1 MGLFDRLRFKGKR
14 VLVIGL
20 DGVPFGLLKG
30 LLAEEKLPH
39 LAKLVESGSFK
50 RMNSIHPCVS
60 SVAWAT
66 YMTGKNPGKHNI
78 YGFVDRVPESMDVFI
93 PTSRDMDAKTL
104 WEILSEA
111 GKRVVVINVPVTFP
125 PRKVNGILISGFLCP
140 SIDKIA
146 QPKEVARVLKEIGY
160 RIDVDAWQARKDL
173 DRFLEDLHLT
183 LERRIEAMFRFL
195 EGEKW
200 DFFQLHIMETDR
212 INHFLWGLW
221 EEGHPQYGPEFIKY
235 YQKIDEFLGRISAWL
250 DGDTRLIVLS
260 DHGFCGMKKEVFLNH
275 WLQREG
281 WLKLRTETP
290 KSVKDIHQE
299 SKVYSLIPGRIYVNL
314 AGRESSGSVRF
325 PDEYERVRD
334 EVKGALLGMTD
345 PDSGERIIEE
355 VFKREDLYH
364 GPHYNDGPDL
374 VAIPRNGYDLK
385 GNLDKKELTYKGP
398 LVGMHTYDDAFL
410 YIKDVEVRKED
421 NQFGVMD
428 VMPTILKL
436 LEVTPPEDLDGEAL
450 I

>member
-1 MGLFDRLRFKGKR
+1 MRFKGKR

-30 LLAEEKLPH
+30 LLAEGKLPY

-104 WEILSEA
+104 WEILSQA

-146 QPKEVARVLKEIGY
+146 QPKEVARVLEEVGY

-183 LERRIEAMFRFL
+183 LDRRIEAMFRFL

-212 INHFLWGLW
+212 LNHFLWGLW

-235 YQKIDEFLGRISAWL
+235 YQKIDDFLGRISAWL

-260 DHGFCGMKKEVFLNH
+260 DHGFCGMKNEVFLNH

-410 YIKDVEVRKED
+410 YIKDIEVPKED
-421 NQFGVMD
+421 NQFGLMD
-428 VMPTILKL
+428 VMPTILKFM
-436 LEVTPPEDLDGEAL
+436 EVTPPGDLDGEAL

>member
-1 MGLFDRLRFKGKR
+1 MRFKGRR

-20 DGVPFGLLKG
+20 DGVPFSLLKG
-30 LLAEEKLPH
+30 LSGEGKLPNW
-39 LAKLVESGSFK
+39 AKLVESGSFK
-50 RMNSIHPCVS
+50 RMNSVHPCVS

-78 YGFVDRVPESMDVFI
+78 YGFVDRYPESMDVFI
-93 PTSRDMDAKTL
+93 PTSRDMAGNTL
-104 WEILSEA
+104 WEILSQA
-111 GKRVVVINVPVTFP
+111 GKRVVVINVPLTFP
-125 PRKVNGILISGFLCP
+125 PREVNGILISGFLCTN
-140 SIDKIA
+140 IDKIA
-146 QPKEVARVLKEIGY
+146 YPREVAGVLKEMGY
-160 RIDVDAWQARKDL
+160 RIDVDAWQARKSL
-173 DRFLEDLHLT
+173 DKFLEDLHLT
-183 LERRIEAMFRFL
+183 LDKRIEAMFRFL
-195 EGEKW
+195 DSEKW

-221 EEGHPQYGPEFIKY
+221 EEGDAQYGPEFVKY
-235 YQKIDEFLGRISAWL
+235 YQKIDGILGRISAWL
-250 DGDTRLIVLS
+250 DGDTRLIILS

-281 WLKLRTETP
+281 WLKFRGEAP

-299 SKVYSLIPGRIYVNL
+299 SKAYSLIPGRIYVNL

-325 PDEYERVRD
+325 PDEYERIRA
-334 EVKGALLGMTD
+334 EMKGALLGMRD
-345 PDSGERIIEE
+345 PDSGERIIEK
-355 VFKREDLYH
+355 VFKREELYR
-364 GPHYNDGPDL
+364 GPHYNEGPDL

-410 YIKDVEVRKED
+410 FIKDVEVRRGD

-436 LEVTPPEDLDGEAL
+436 MEVSPPEDLDGQAL
-450 I
+450 V

>member
-1 MGLFDRLRFKGKR
+1 MRFKGKK

-20 DGVPFGLLKG
+20 DGVPFSLLKG
-30 LLAEEKLPH
+30 LSEEGKLPNW
-39 LAKLVESGSFK
+39 AKLLESGSFK
-50 RMNSIHPCVS
+50 RMNSVHPCVS

-78 YGFVDRVPESMDVFI
+78 YGFVDRYPESMDVFI
-93 PTSRDMDAKTL
+93 PTSRDMAGNTL
-104 WEILSEA
+104 WEILSQA
-111 GKRVVVINVPVTFP
+111 GKRVVVINVPLTFP
-125 PRKVNGILISGFLCP
+125 PREVNGILISGFLCTN
-140 SIDKIA
+140 IDKIA
-146 QPKEVARVLKEIGY
+146 YPREVAGVLKEMGY
-160 RIDVDAWQARKDL
+160 RIDVDAWQARKSL
-173 DRFLEDLHLT
+173 DKFLEDLHLT
-183 LERRIEAMFRFL
+183 LDKRIEAMFRFL

-221 EEGHPQYGPEFIKY
+221 EEGDAQYGPEFVKY
-235 YQKIDEFLGRISAWL
+235 YQKIDGILGRISACL
-250 DGDTRLIVLS
+250 DGDTRLIILS

-281 WLKLRTETP
+281 WLKFRGEAP

-299 SKVYSLIPGRIYVNL
+299 SKAYSLIPGRIYVNL

-325 PDEYERVRD
+325 PDEYERIRA
-334 EVKGALLGMTD
+334 EMKGALLGMRD
-345 PDSGERIIEE
+345 PDSGERIIEK
-355 VFKREDLYH
+355 VFKREELYR
-364 GPHYNDGPDL
+364 GPHYNEGPDL

-410 YIKDVEVRKED
+410 FIKDVEVRRGD

-428 VMPTILKL
+428 VMPTILEL
-436 LEVTPPEDLDGEAL
+436 MEVSPPEDLDGQAL
-450 I
+450 V

>member
-1 MGLFDRLRFKGKR
+1 MRSKGKR

-20 DGVPFGLLKG
+20 DGVPFSLLKR
-30 LLAEEKLPH
+30 LLAEGKLPH
-39 LAKLVESGSFK
+39 LAKLAESGSFK
-50 RMNSIHPCVS
+50 RMNSVHPCVS

-78 YGFVDRVPESMDVFI
+78 YGFVDRFPESMDVFI
-93 PTSRDMDAKTL
+93 PTSRDMAGETL
-104 WEILSEA
+104 WEILSQA

-140 SIDKIA
+140 NIDKIS
-146 QPKEVARVLKEIGY
+146 QPKEVARVLKEMGY

-183 LERRIEAMFRFL
+183 LDKRVEAMFHFL
-195 EGEKW
+195 EREEW
-200 DFFQLHIMETDR
+200 DFFQVHIMETDR
-212 INHFLWGLW
+212 LNHFVYGLW
-221 EEGHPQYGPEFIKY
+221 EEGDPQYGPEFIKY
-235 YQKIDEFLGRISAWL
+235 YQKIDDFLGRIGAWL
-250 DGDTRLIVLS
+250 DGDTRFIVLS
-260 DHGFCGMKKEVFLNH
+260 DHGFCSMKKEVYVNR

-281 WLKLRTETP
+281 WLKFRGETP
-290 KSVKDIHQE
+290 KSVKDIHQDT
-299 SKVYSLIPGRIYVNL
+299 KVYSLIPGRVYVNL
-314 AGRESSGSVRF
+314 AGRESSGCVRF
-325 PDEYERVRD
+325 PDEYERVRE
-334 EVKGALLGMTD
+334 EVGGALLGMSD
-345 PDSGERIIEE
+345 PESGEKIIER
-355 VFKREDLYH
+355 VVKREELYH
-364 GPHYNDGPDL
+364 GPHYNEGPDL

-385 GNLDKKELTYKGP
+385 GNLDKKELTYRGP

-410 YIKDVEVRKED
+410 YVRDLEVRRGD

-436 LEVTPPEDLDGEAL
+436 MGVPFPEDLDGEAL

>member
-1 MGLFDRLRFKGKR
+1 MGIFDRLRFKGRR

-20 DGVPFGLLKG
+20 DGVPFSLLKSLSG
-30 LLAEEKLPH
+30 EGRLPNWTKLM
-39 LAKLVESGSFK
+39 ESGSMK
-50 RMNSIHPCVS
+50 RMNSVHPCVS

-78 YGFVDRVPESMDVFI
+78 YGFVDRHPGSMDVFI
-93 PTSRDMDAKTL
+93 PTARDMAGKTL
-104 WEILSEA
+104 WEILSQA
-111 GKRVVVINVPVTFP
+111 GRRVVVINVPLTFP
-125 PRKVNGILISGFLCP
+125 PREVNGILISGFLCP
-140 SIDKIA
+140 NINKIA
-146 QPKEVARVLKEIGY
+146 YPKEVAGFLKEIGY
-160 RIDVDAWQARKDL
+160 RIDVDAWQARKSL

-183 LERRIEAMFRFL
+183 LDKRIEAMFHFL
-195 EGEKW
+195 EREEW

-221 EEGHPQYGPEFIKY
+221 EGGDTQYGPEFIKY
-235 YQKIDEFLGRISAWL
+235 YQKIDAILGRINAGL
-250 DGDTRLIVLS
+250 DGDTCLVVLS
-260 DHGFCGMKKEVFLNH
+260 DHGFCGMEKEVFLNH
-275 WLQREG
+275 WLRQEG
-281 WLKLRTETP
+281 WLKFREETP

-299 SKVYSLIPGRIYVNL
+299 SKAYSLIPGRIYVNL

-334 EVKGALLGMTD
+334 DVKGALLAMGD
-345 PDSGERIIEE
+345 PDSGEMIIEK
-355 VFKREDLYH
+355 VFKREELYQ
-364 GPHYNDGPDL
+364 GPHYNEGPDL
-374 VAIPRNGYDLK
+374 VAIPHNGYDLK

-410 YIKDVEVRKED
+410 YIKDVEVRRGD

-436 LEVTPPEDLDGEAL
+436 MGLSPPEDLDGQPL
-450 I
+450 V

>member
-1 MGLFDRLRFKGKR
+1 MGLFDRLGFKGR
-14 VLVIGL
+14 RILVVGL
-20 DGVPFGLLKG
+20 DGVPFSLLKA
-30 LLAEEKLPH
+30 LSAEGKLPNW
-39 LAKLVESGSFK
+39 AKLMESGSFK
-50 RMNSIHPCVS
+50 RMNSVHPCVS

-78 YGFVDRVPESMDVFI
+78 YGFLDRYPSSMDVFI
-93 PTSRDMDAKTL
+93 PTSRDMAGKTL
-104 WEILSEA
+104 WEILSQA
-111 GKRVVVINVPVTFP
+111 GKRVVVINVPLTFP
-125 PRKVNGILISGFLCP
+125 PREVNGILISGFLCP
-140 SIDKIA
+140 NIDKIA
-146 QPKEVARVLKEIGY
+146 HPKEIAGVLKEMGY
-160 RIDVDAWQARKDL
+160 RIDVDAWQARKSL

-183 LERRIEAMFRFL
+183 LEKRIEAMFHFL
-195 EGEKW
+195 EREEW

-221 EEGHPQYGPEFIKY
+221 EEGNPQYGPEFIKY
-235 YQKIDEFLGRISAWL
+235 YQKIDAILGRISAGL
-250 DGDTRLIVLS
+250 DRDTRLIVLS

-281 WLKLRTETP
+281 WLKFRGEAP

-299 SKVYSLIPGRIYVNL
+299 SKAYSLIPGRIYINL

-325 PDEYERVRD
+325 PDEYEQVRD
-334 EVKGALLGMTD
+334 EVKEALQGMRD
-345 PDSGERIIEE
+345 PDSGEGIIEK
-355 VFKREDLYH
+355 VVKREDLYH
-364 GPHYNDGPDL
+364 GPHYHEGPDL

-385 GNLDKKELTYKGP
+385 GNLNEKELTYKGP

-410 YIKDVEVRKED
+410 YIKDVEVQMRD

-436 LEVTPPEDLDGEAL
+436 MGVNPPGDIDGQPVV
-450 I
+450 

>member
-1 MGLFDRLRFKGKR
+1 MGLFDRFSFKGKK

-20 DGVPFGLLKG
+20 DGVPFSLIKG
-30 LLAEEKLPH
+30 LSAEGKLPH
-39 LAKLVESGSFK
+39 WSELMESGSFK
-50 RMNSIHPCVS
+50 RMNSVHPCVS

-78 YGFVDRVPESMDVFI
+78 YGFVDRYPRSMDVFI
-93 PTSRDMDAKTL
+93 PTSRDMAGKSL
-104 WEILSEA
+104 WEILSQA
-111 GKRVVVINVPVTFP
+111 GKRVVVINVPLTFP
-125 PRKVNGILISGFLCP
+125 PREVNGILISGFLCTN
-140 SIDKIA
+140 IEKIA
-146 QPKEVARVLKEIGY
+146 HPKEFGGVLKEMGY
-160 RIDVDAWQARKDL
+160 RIDVDAWQARKSL
-173 DRFLEDLHLT
+173 DKFLEDLHLT
-183 LERRIEAMFRFL
+183 LEKRIEAMFHFL
-195 EGEKW
+195 EREKW

-221 EEGHPQYGPEFIKY
+221 EEGDAQYGPEFIKY
-235 YQKIDEFLGRISAWL
+235 YQKIDAILGRISAGL

-260 DHGFCGMKKEVFLNH
+260 DHGFCGLKKEVFLNY

-281 WLKLRTETP
+281 WLKFREETP

-299 SKVYSLIPGRIYVNL
+299 SKAYSLIPGRIYVNL
-314 AGRESSGSVRF
+314 TERESSGSVSF
-325 PDEYERVRD
+325 PDEYDRIRD
-334 EVKGALLGMTD
+334 EVQGALLGMKD
-345 PDSGERIIEE
+345 PDSGERIIEK
-355 VFKREDLYH
+355 VIKREELYH

-374 VAIPRNGYDLK
+374 VAIPHNGYDLK

-410 YIKDVEVRKED
+410 YIKDVEVPKMD

-436 LEVTPPEDLDGEAL
+436 MGVNPPEDLDGEAL
-450 I
+450 V